1 MLIAEQNFYLK
12 NQNCVI
18 LRSPQPEEAQLVL
31 DYLKIFF
38 RESYRNMMYP
48 SSHWDNF
55 PLDKEINILSTF
67 KETPGQFMVSAFA
80 EGKIV
85 GHLSLFPM
93 QGDFHKHNARLALGV
108 LQQVKGQ
115 GLGKKLLQLAEEEA
129 KKLKF
134 HRIEFGVRTFNNEA
148 IALYEHLGF
157 ERVGHLK
164 EVAIIDGHYYDEY
177 IYQKIIARKNS

>member
-12 NQNCVI
+12 DQNCVI

-48 SSHWDNF
+48 ASHWDNF
-55 PLDKEINILSTF
+55 PLDKEIVVLSAF
-67 KETPGQFMVSAFA
+67 KEAPEQFMISAFS

-93 QGDFHKHNARLALGV
+93 QGDFHKQNARLALGV
-108 LQQVKGQ
+108 LQRVKGL
-115 GLGKKLLQLAEEEA
+115 GLGKKLLQMAEEEA
-129 KKLKF
+129 KKLGY
-134 HRIEFGVRTFNNEA
+134 HRIEFSVRAFNKDA
-148 IALYEHLGF
+148 IALYEYLEF
-157 ERVGHLK
+157 ERAGHLK
-164 EVAIIDGHYYDEY
+164 EVAFIDGQYCDEY